1 MSNLLCKIVQQIAT
15 LGPQKYNRKLLHMS
29 TEKQLSPEAS
39 LQIIEG
45 MLNQAKNKF
54 SDNSFIY
61 LLWGWVI
68 FFCSTGHFL
77 LLQTNW
83 FEHPE
88 IIWMATWIAVIM
100 QIVVMAR
107 QKKKET
113 VKTYA
118 DEIISYIWSAFGVSG
133 FCTMFIIVGW
143 KSQMNWSVSYSL
155 ILMLYGIPTFLSGAV
170 MRFKPLMIGGI
181 CCWSLSIISTF
192 TPTLYVLLLLALAV
206 VAAWIIPGYLLKAK
220 YKSQSA

>member
-1 MSNLLCKIVQQIAT
+1 MSN
-15 LGPQKYNRKLLHMS
+15 
-29 TEKQLSPEAS
+29 EKELSPQAS
-39 LQIIEG
+39 LQLIEG
-45 MLNQAKNKF
+45 MLNQAKNRF
-54 SDNSFIY
+54 SDNSFLY

-68 FFCSTGHFL
+68 FFSAIGHFL
-77 LLQTNW
+77 LLQVNW
-83 FEHPE
+83 MEHPE
-88 IIWMATWIAVIM
+88 MIWMSTWVAVII
-100 QIVVMAR
+100 QIIVLAK

-170 MRFKPLMIGGI
+170 MRFKPLIIGGI
-181 CCWSLSIISTF
+181 CCWALSIASTF
-192 TPTLYVLLLLALAV
+192 VPTLYVLLLLAVAV
-206 VAAWIIPGYLLKAK
+206 VSAWIIPGYLLKAK
-220 YKSQSA
+220 YKSQSL